1 MIDNFDL
8 KQLVEPLQN
17 WFKGNARVLPWREN
31 PMAYYVWIS
40 EIMLQ
45 QTRVE
50 AVKPY
55 FDRFIRELPDVKSLA
70 ECPEDKLLK
79 LWEGLGYYNR
89 VRNLKIAAN
98 QILEEY
104 DGVIPSKYEEL
115 LKLKGI
121 GHYTAGAIASIAYGK
136 PVPAVDG
143 NVLRVISRVTADD
156 SDIMK
161 QSVRTNMGTKLREL
175 MENLDAC
182 EDTSIENSS
191 KLQVGSVCEK
201 TTEIKLVPSV
211 FNQAL
216 MELGAT
222 VCVPNGAPHC
232 EACPWA
238 ELCEAK
244 KKDIIMELPVKKK
257 AKERRVEER
266 TVLIL
271 KDGSQL
277 ALHKRSKKG
286 LLAGMYELPN
296 VEGHLSEEEVLTYIK
311 AQGYTPIRVQ
321 KVCDAKHIFSHVEW
335 HMKGYVVFLQASG
348 FTDTTED
355 ALEKIETKK
364 DWIFVEP
371 LETKEQYAIPSAFV
385 KYTQY
390 LNLTIGKDAILNETV

>member
-1 MIDNFDL
+1 MKDFDL
-8 KQLVEPLQN
+8 KQLVEPLQT
-17 WFKGNARVLPWREN
+17 WFRENARILPWREN

-121 GHYTAGAIASIAYGK
+121 GNYTAGAIASIAYGQA
-136 PVPAVDG
+136 VPAVDG

-161 QSVRTNMGTKLREL
+161 QSVRTNMEIRLREL
-175 MENLDAC
+175 MQENVCKESDAKI
-182 EDTSIENSS
+182 TSEVQEER
-191 KLQVGSVCEK
+191 K
-201 TTEIKLVPSV
+201 TEIVLVPSV

-232 EACPWA
+232 EVCPWTD
-238 ELCEAK
+238 LCEAK
-244 KKDIIMELPVKKK
+244 KQDIIMELPVKKK
-257 AKERRVEER
+257 AKERRIEER

-277 ALHKRSKKG
+277 ALHKRPKKG

-296 VEGHLSEEEVLTYIK
+296 VEGYLSEEEVLTYIK
-311 AQGYTPIRVQ
+311 AKGYEPVRVQ
-321 KVCDAKHIFSHVEW
+321 KACDAKHIFSHVEW

-348 FTDTTED
+348 FADKTDVG
-355 ALEKIETKK
+355 LEKSEAGKE
-364 DWIFVEP
+364 WIFVEP
-371 LETKEQYAIPSAFV
+371 FETKNQYAIPSAFV
-385 KYTQY
+385 KYTKY
-390 LNLTIGKDAILNETV
+390 LDLVIGKDAINC

>member
-1 MIDNFDL
+1 MSNRIDNYDL
-8 KQLVEPLQN
+8 RQLVEPLQE

-98 QILEEY
+98 QILNEYGGVIPEEY
-104 DGVIPSKYEEL
+104 DKL

-143 NVLRVISRVTADD
+143 NVLRVLSRVTADD
-156 SDIMK
+156 NDIMK
-161 QSVRTNMGTKLREL
+161 QSVRTHMEEKLSEL
-175 MENLDAC
+175 MYSMMTGTDGNTL
-182 EDTSIENSS
+182 I
-191 KLQVGSVCEK
+191 
-201 TTEIKLVPSV
+201 PSV

-222 VCVPNGAPHC
+222 VCIPNGAPHC
-232 EACPWA
+232 EVCPWIDI
-238 ELCEAK
+238 CEAK
-244 KKDIIMELPVKKK
+244 KQDRIAELPVKKK
-257 AKERRVEER
+257 AKTRRVEEK
-266 TVLIL
+266 TVFII
-271 KDGSQL
+271 KDGDKI
-277 ALHKRSKKG
+277 ALHKRERKG
-286 LLAGMYELPN
+286 LLAGLYELPN
-296 VEGHLSEEEVLTYIK
+296 VKGYLSEQEAINYITG
-311 AQGYTPIRVQ
+311 QGYEPVRIQ
-321 KVCDAKHIFSHVEW
+321 QACEAKHIFSHVEW
-335 HMKGYVVFLQASG
+335 HMKGYVVFLQASEYSNQDKPEAKEW
-348 FTDTTED
+348 F
-355 ALEKIETKK
+355 
-364 DWIFVEP
+364 FVDVA
-371 LETKEQYAIPSAFV
+371 ETKEHYAIPSAFA
-385 KYTQY
+385 KYAEY
-390 LNLTIGKDAILNETV
+390 LNLTIGKDAIENSI

>member
-31 PMAYYVWIS
+31 PTAYYVWIS

-55 FDRFIRELPDVKSLA
+55 FDRFIKELPDVKSLA

-98 QILEEY
+98 QIIEEY
-104 DGVIPSKYEEL
+104 GGEIPSEYEEL

-136 PVPAVDG
+136 AVPAVDG

-156 SDIMK
+156 SDIMR
-161 QSVRTNMGTKLREL
+161 QSVRNH
-175 MENLDAC
+175 MEECLYKIMNDVQ
-182 EDTSIENSS
+182 EVN
-191 KLQVGSVCEK
+191 
-201 TTEIKLVPSV
+201 PSV

-222 VCVPNGAPHC
+222 VCLPNGAPRCEVCPWGGIC
-232 EACPWA
+232 EARKQNRIA
-238 ELCEAK
+238 
-244 KKDIIMELPVKKK
+244 ELPVKQK
-257 AKERRVEER
+257 AKKRRIEEK
-266 TVLIL
+266 TVLIV
-271 KDGSQL
+271 KDGEKL
-277 ALHKRSKKG
+277 ALHKRPAKG
-286 LLAGMYELPN
+286 LLAGLYELPN
-296 VEGHLSEEEVLTYIK
+296 VEGYLAENEIIDYIK
-311 AQGYTPIRVQ
+311 GEGYQPIRIQ
-321 KVCDAKHIFSHVEW
+321 PVCDAKHIFSHVEW
-335 HMKGYVVFLQASG
+335 HMKGYVVFLQAQG
-348 FTDTTED
+348 YEKDANQVDTNNAEETQHED
-355 ALEKIETKK
+355 WL
-364 DWIFVEP
+364 FVDVE
-371 LETKEQYAIPSAFV
+371 ETKEKYAIPSAFV
-385 KYTQY
+385 KYTEY
-390 LNLTIGKDAILNETV
+390 LNLVIGKDAIVSSNEI

>member
-1 MIDNFDL
+1 MIDNYDL
-8 KQLVEPLQN
+8 KQLIEPLQK
-17 WFKGNARVLPWREN
+17 WFRGNARVLPWREN

-98 QILEEY
+98 QILDDYDGIIPSEY
-104 DGVIPSKYEEL
+104 DEL

-143 NVLRVISRVTADD
+143 NVLRVISRVSADD

-161 QSVRTNMGTKLREL
+161 QSVRTHME
-175 MENLDAC
+175 ENLQTLMGSMT
-182 EDTSIENSS
+182 EDGYLI
-191 KLQVGSVCEK
+191 
-201 TTEIKLVPSV
+201 PSV

-222 VCVPNGAPHC
+222 VCLPNGAPRCENCPWKDIC
-232 EACPWA
+232 EARKQNRIA
-238 ELCEAK
+238 
-244 KKDIIMELPVKKK
+244 ELPVKKK
-257 AKERRVEER
+257 AKIRRVEEK
-266 TVLIL
+266 TVFIV
-271 KDGSQL
+271 KDGEKI
-277 ALHKRSKKG
+277 ALHKRAKKG
-286 LLAGMYELPN
+286 LLAGLYELPN
-296 VEGHLSEEEVLTYIK
+296 VEGYLSEQEVIEYILR
-311 AQGYTPIRVQ
+311 QGYEPLRVQ
-321 KVCDAKHIFSHVEW
+321 PACEAKHIFSHVEW
-335 HMKGYVVFLQASG
+335 HMKGYVVFLQACDYSNY
-348 FTDTTED
+348 
-355 ALEKIETKK
+355 EKKEAENWVFVDVEETK
-364 DWIFVEP
+364 
-371 LETKEQYAIPSAFV
+371 QNYAIPSAFA
-385 KYTQY
+385 KYAEY
-390 LNLTIGKDAILNETV
+390 LNLTIGKDAIEKRV